1 MAADF
6 DGTVHRTTPL
16 MRIEGPRRPD
26 SVARSSG
33 PKAGGAG
40 GSFAISGG
48 ADARAAAAASASLQ
62 VAALDSLLAL
72 QAADEPLTGRRRAM
86 RRANDMLDL
95 LDDIK
100 LGLLTGAVPRHT
112 LRRLTALVAERRDD
126 FNEPGLQ
133 GVIDE
138 IDLRAQVELAKL
150 EHA

>member
-1 MAADF
+1 MQADF
-6 DGTVHRTTPL
+6 DRTTTGSIV

-26 SVARSSG
+26 TIAKASG

-40 GSFAISGG
+40 ASFAVGQSGG
-48 ADARAAAAASASLQ
+48 TQSAVAASASLQ
-62 VAALDSLLAL
+62 VAALDSLLAM
-72 QAADEPLTGRRRAM
+72 QAADEPLTGKRRAV

-100 LGLLTGAVPRHT
+100 VGLLTGAVPRQT
-112 LRRLTALVAERRDD
+112 LRQLTSLVAERRND

>member
-1 MAADF
+1 
-6 DGTVHRTTPL
+6 

-26 SVARSSG
+26 TITKTSG

-40 GSFAISGG
+40 GSFAVGQG
-48 ADARAAAAASASLQ
+48 AETHAAAAATASLQ
-62 VAALDSLLAL
+62 VAALDSLLAM
-72 QAADEPLTGRRRAM
+72 QAADEPLTGRRRAV

-100 LGLLTGAVPRHT
+100 LGLLTGAVPRQT
-112 LRRLTALVAERRDD
+112 LRRLTSLVAERRDD

>member
-1 MAADF
+1 
-6 DGTVHRTTPL
+6 

-26 SVARSSG
+26 QIGKSSG
-33 PKAGGAG
+33 PKAAGSG
-40 GSFAISGG
+40 GSFAVGQSG
-48 ADARAAAAASASLQ
+48 DARAAVAASASLQ
-62 VAALDSLLAL
+62 VAALDSLLAM

-100 LGLLTGAVPRHT
+100 LGLLTGAVPRQT
-112 LRRLTALVAERRDD
+112 LRRLTSLVAERRDD

>member
-1 MAADF
+1 
-6 DGTVHRTTPL
+6 

-26 SVARSSG
+26 SVSKPSG
-33 PKAGGAG
+33 AKAGGAG
-40 GSFAISGG
+40 GSFTIGQT
-48 ADARAAAAASASLQ
+48 ADSRAAVAASASLQ
-62 VAALDSLLAL
+62 VAALDSLLAM
-72 QAADEPLTGRRRAM
+72 QAADEPLTGRRRAV

-100 LGLLTGAVPRHT
+100 IGLLTGSVPRQT
-112 LRRLTALVAERRDD
+112 LRRLTSLVAERRDD

>member
-1 MAADF
+1 
-6 DGTVHRTTPL
+6 

-26 SVARSSG
+26 QISKSAG
-33 PKAGGAG
+33 AKAGGSG
-40 GSFAISGG
+40 GSFAVGQTAEG
-48 ADARAAAAASASLQ
+48 RAAVAASASLQ
-62 VAALDSLLAL
+62 VAALDSLLAM
-72 QAADEPLTGRRRAM
+72 QAADDPLTGRRRAV

-100 LGLLTGAVPRHT
+100 IGLLSGSVARQT
-112 LRRLTALVAERRDD
+112 LRRLTTLVAERRDD